1 MNRIA
6 GFYKE
11 ILDKLDSYCLVC
23 DSKKRVIFANRAL
36 VEDRG
41 GLRDDTTCH
50 ELLFYITDECPWCQQ
65 QRVLE
70 GRAVQRDIFS
80 PSDTA
85 HYSLVVIPVPLENG
99 STGCLHI
106 LNRISEG
113 DLERKK
119 AERYARF
126 LEQIIENAPI
136 MIFGNK
142 NGKICLFNEECQRVT
157 GYSREEVLGKDLFE
171 LFVTEDDMPRV
182 RQHCKL
188 VLSGGFEPGF
198 EFSWRTKSGQLRRI
212 MWNCMLLE
220 DPNGEPIVF
229 GMGVDVT
236 EQRRLEQQ
244 FLQAQKMETV
254 GRMAGGLAHDI
265 NNFLTAVRTSAEL
278 ALMDTS
284 DPQNV
289 QANLERILKAVE
301 RTSSLTRQLLTFS
314 RKEIIR
320 PEFLDVN
327 EVIEGLFDMLSKLLG
342 EDIRLETILRRD
354 VGTIFADRNQLEQ
367 ILVNLAVNARDAMPT
382 GGVLQ
387 IETDMTRV
395 EGGDFPEKIGLE
407 SGEYVIISVS
417 DTGEGID
424 PKIISY
430 VFDPFFTTKPR
441 GQGTGLGLST
451 VYSIVK
457 QNGGHISI
465 YSEQGKGTTFKIY
478 WPVSHEKDGQYSEA
492 SDLERGKLQDLA
504 SKGETI
510 LVTEDDPIVLE
521 TVSSLLESLG
531 YKVFRAKDAQEAI
544 EIAKL
549 YAGTI
554 QLLFT
559 DVVLP
564 EMNGKELYE
573 RIKEEIPGIKVLF
586 TSGYTENIIARHGVL
601 EHGVSFIQKPYELST
616 LAKVIR
622 EVLDGVVIS

>member
-1 MNRIA
+1 MDRIA

-70 GRAVQRDIFS
+70 GRAVQRDIFN

-99 STGCLHI
+99 TTGCLHI

-157 GYSREEVLGKDLFE
+157 GYSREEVLGKDLFD
-171 LFVTEDDMPRV
+171 LFVTEEDMPRV

-244 FLQAQKMETV
+244 FLQA
-254 GRMAGGLAHDI
+254 
-265 NNFLTAVRTSAEL
+265 
-278 ALMDTS
+278 
-284 DPQNV
+284 
-289 QANLERILKAVE
+289 
-301 RTSSLTRQLLTFS
+301 
-314 RKEIIR
+314 
-320 PEFLDVN
+320 
-327 EVIEGLFDMLSKLLG
+327 
-342 EDIRLETILRRD
+342 
-354 VGTIFADRNQLEQ
+354 
-367 ILVNLAVNARDAMPT
+367 
-382 GGVLQ
+382 
-387 IETDMTRV
+387 
-395 EGGDFPEKIGLE
+395 
-407 SGEYVIISVS
+407 
-417 DTGEGID
+417 
-424 PKIISY
+424 
-430 VFDPFFTTKPR
+430 
-441 GQGTGLGLST
+441 
-451 VYSIVK
+451 
-457 QNGGHISI
+457 
-465 YSEQGKGTTFKIY
+465 
-478 WPVSHEKDGQYSEA
+478 
-492 SDLERGKLQDLA
+492 LA

-531 YKVFRAKDAQEAI
+531 YKVFRAKNAQEAI

-549 YAGTI
+549 HAGTI

-559 DVVLP
+559 DVVLS

-586 TSGYTENIIARHGVL
+586 TSGCTENIIARHGVL